1 MLNGRRFSI
10 DTMVEVYEL
19 LKHFADEEFW
29 NFQEQVTVQP
39 NTIYLLGRQQFLD
52 NLSRIR
58 ELSEDPSITIVFGG
72 SAEGS
77 ITLSEQCRHH
87 FRIGDLLNE
96 KKISVIGGGE
106 TGETSWHHLLHDH
119 FLCRILDFEQNLP
132 EMERLPEIYAK
143 TKKPYKFMFLNGRG
157 RPHRKFLWERFRQE
171 GLLEQSIWT
180 MMEGRAIGNR
190 HFTVREGDVDCMT
203 TYTPIRHLP
212 PEYEIDRYRDSWEK
226 FRTQSTWAP
235 WHNAKM
241 EIFNKEWGEI
251 YLRAEPYIDT
261 YFSVVTETVCEHP
274 YSFRTEKIAKVLAQG
289 HPWICATSQGFY
301 RDLRNLGFQTF
312 GGIIDE
318 SFDDIENHHD
328 RMERIVQ
335 IVKELCSNDL
345 ESFLAECEPVCKYN
359 QQRLRE
365 FQQEHRAAFPSRF
378 QEFLANDR
386 S

>member
-10 DTMVEVYEL
+10 DTMVEVYGL

-39 NTIYLLGRQQFLD
+39 NTIYLLGRQQLLD
-52 NLSRIR
+52 NLDRVR
-58 ELSEDPSITIVFGG
+58 EMCNDPSITVVFGG

-77 ITLSEQCRHH
+77 MTLRDQCRYSLK
-87 FRIGDLLNE
+87 IGDLLDA
-96 KKISVIGGGE
+96 KKLSVIGGGDI
-106 TGETSWHHLLHDH
+106 GETEWHHLSHDH

-132 EMERLPEIYAK
+132 EMARMPEIYAK
-143 TKKPYKFMFLNGRG
+143 IEKPYKFMFLNGRG

-171 GLLEQSIWT
+171 GLLDQSLWT

-190 HFTVREGDVDCMT
+190 HFTVRDGDIDCMK
-203 TYTPIRHLP
+203 TYTPIQHLP
-212 PEYEIDRYRDSWEK
+212 PEYEVDRYQDSWEK
-226 FRTQSTWAP
+226 FKGRDTWAP

-241 EIFNKEWGEI
+241 EIFKCEWGEI

-261 YFSVVTETVCEHP
+261 YFSLVTETVCEYP

-301 RDLRNLGFQTF
+301 RDIRNLGFQTF
-312 GGIIDE
+312 ESIIDE
-318 SFDDIENHHD
+318 KFDSIENHHD

-335 IVKELCSNDL
+335 VVKELCASDL
-345 ESFLAECEPVCKYN
+345 RSFLAACEPVCKYN

-365 FQQEHRAAFPSRF
+365 FQQEHRAEFPARF
-378 QEFLANDR
+378 QQFLANQ
-386 S
+386 